1 MFPWKICGSSPLAS
15 QSGLWTPEFGFSD
28 NDTKPQECPTVMGP
42 GSSVGLG
49 LETDME
55 TLHKVVPGVLGKPV
69 TVSEDR
75 DDKQDALR
83 GSHQRQT
90 IT

>member
-1 MFPWKICGSSPLAS
+1 M
-15 QSGLWTPEFGFSD
+15 
-28 NDTKPQECPTVMGP
+28 MGP

-75 DDKQDALR
+75 DDKQDAL
-83 GSHQRQT
+83 
-90 IT
+90 